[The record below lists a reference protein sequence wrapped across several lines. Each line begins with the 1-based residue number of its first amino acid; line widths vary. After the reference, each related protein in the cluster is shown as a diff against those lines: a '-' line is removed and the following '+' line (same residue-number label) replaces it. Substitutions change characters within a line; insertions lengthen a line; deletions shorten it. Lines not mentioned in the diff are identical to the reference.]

1 MMKPA
6 ATCTVLLLTDASTQ
20 EALASLS
27 CKDSREPNGLS
38 SGTGLIHPVV
48 FSPPQEFDGDNRERE
63 PSASAPPILCMLNRQ
78 KCSSGS

>member
-63 PSASAPPILCMLNRQ
+63 PSASAPQFFAC
-78 KCSSGS
+78 